1 VRCGAKTASNGLRRD
16 PIGRTGNFALPD
28 DVLSLIQDYVP
39 SAEARAK
46 AVVLLQEILPDGEMC
61 EAKVYDEL
69 RFIDPGA
76 NREAVLCPSCGGR
89 FKIDYFSENEPVANV
104 VARDIASRAGGWIR
118 QGRANQY
125 AVLRLDC
132 SICLTRV
139 RLACRICPF
148 RLSIWNPKVR
158 DGLLTGATR
167 HA

>member
-1 VRCGAKTASNGLRRD
+1 MRRD
-16 PIGRTGNFALPD
+16 PIGGTGNFALSD
-28 DVLSLIQDYVP
+28 DVLSLIPVDQDYVP

-89 FKIDYFSENEPVANV
+89 FKIDYFSENDDPGPTWWLGISQAAPEDGSIKDVRTNMPCCGSTVPFAW
-104 VARDIASRAGGWIR
+104 REFDWPAGF
-118 QGRANQY
+118 AHF
-125 AVLRLDC
+125 AV
-132 SICLTRV
+132 
-139 RLACRICPF
+139 
-148 RLSIWNPKVR
+148 SIWNPNVR